1 MSIVMRIIQ
10 RFDPAREDEFMAL
23 ERKFDEL
30 EKREPG
36 FPKGMRMQPIS
47 SSEPV
52 NSLIWQSEFPDM
64 ESAVMALNFFSGD
77 PNHDK
82 LYKQQVEYMNTIRI
96 EFYKKLD
103 FSQC

>member
-30 EKREPG
+30 EKQRPD

-47 SSEPV
+47 SAEPV
-52 NSLIWQSEFPDM
+52 NSLIWQCEFPDM
-64 ESAVMALNFFSGD
+64 KSAVSALDFFNGD
-77 PNHDK
+77 SNHEK

-96 EFYKKLD
+96 EFYKTLD
-103 FSQC
+103 FS